1 MQFQN
6 PVSKNPER
14 RKKRGKK
21 AKLLSFR
28 MTCVNWG
35 GGGDKLKK
43 AALNWLALNSSQSL
57 IILPPL
63 SQCWL
68 RLQWMSESGSQ
79 MCFFPGFSNPG
90 LEILGKHLTNCKPS
104 STLTLLKTVFPSALS
119 SQMLLLFLQLS
130 HFLFCFSLVGFWI
143 FIVLFCFFV
152 DRISL
157 YSPGYPQTHRS
168 D

>member
-6 PVSKNPER
+6 PVSKNPEKKK
-14 RKKRGKK
+14 KKRGKK

-43 AALNWLALNSSQSL
+43 AALNWLALNSCQTL

-63 SQCWL
+63 SQVL
-68 RLQWMSESGSQ
+68 TEITVNVRIRITNVLLP
-79 MCFFPGFSNPG
+79 CFLERWKSNPG

-104 STLTLLKTVFPSALS
+104 STLTLLKTVFPSAL
-119 SQMLLLFLQLS
+119 
-130 HFLFCFSLVGFWI
+130 
-143 FIVLFCFFV
+143 
-152 DRISL
+152 
-157 YSPGYPQTHRS
+157 
-168 D
+168 